1 MNISNKKYRDLIA
14 LAMSANGR
22 RETLDLL
29 YEAAKLNK
37 NWTIYNLFIYYSY
50 LFFPQY
56 KFYKWIILYLQ
67 EKLIWMNTSNQK
79 KIASYAILNALE
91 RILILNELDKES
103 VFNEYKEW
111 IINDY
116 KKEPILFIRE
126 DPII

>member
-1 MNISNKKYRDLIA
+1 MNNFILTRKIN
-14 LAMSANGR
+14 
-22 RETLDLL
+22 
-29 YEAAKLNK
+29 LNE
-37 NWTIYNLFIYYSY
+37 
-50 LFFPQY
+50 Y
-56 KFYKWIILYLQ
+56 KQ
-67 EKLIWMNTSNQK
+67 PK